1 MKIIEKDLHNWFKKK
16 DKKINLN
23 HNFIKNNTID
33 SFDLMELISFCE
45 KKYDFK
51 FENKDLDIEK
61 FNSIK
66 NIIKIIKDRQ
76 K

>member
-33 SFDLMELISFCE
+33 SFDLM
-45 KKYDFK
+45 KK
-51 FENKDLDIEK
+51 NGP
-61 FNSIK
+61 
-66 NIIKIIKDRQ
+66 
-76 K
+76 